1 MMHALP
7 NIRTE
12 VVRTLALALLFGI
25 LAYLG
30 IVITGGEDR
39 IAAIWL
45 PNAVLVAVILRQ
57 ERTNP
62 YLICAAFAANIFAN
76 LGVGQVPMHA
86 VGLAMA
92 NSLEIS
98 IICVAMRRLGLA
110 RPDMMRFDHL
120 FTFTLIGG
128 IFAPLI
134 SSGVAAVILDT
145 AESSATSIWFAWML
159 KKSLGMLIIAPAIWI
174 AGDAWQ
180 VRSKPSLRR
189 TVESFAILGSGM
201 FILILIFGQSRF
213 PLLFV
218 VTPFVLLAAFR
229 LGGLGATAATMIV
242 AIVASI
248 ATSLGSGPIA
258 LINGSLTEQLNVL
271 QCFLAVNFAMS
282 LPVSTMLE
290 SRARITRAL
299 ADSEALNRSMLDN
312 MSEVIFKTDT
322 DARWTFLN
330 PAWAKLTGYS
340 VDESLGWRT
349 MRLFHPDDHETAR
362 EVYADI
368 VSGEVADHT
377 LRQRFIKRTGETCHI
392 DVSVRRLTNENG
404 DFIGTTGSIRDVTE
418 LAEQQQ
424 ALTERNA
431 LLSLLADNVTD
442 AVLRL
447 SLTGECLYASPSAR
461 GLFELSP
468 KYMVGINLITDFHPD
483 DDAPVRETFKDLA
496 NGKVDRALIAF
507 RSASPLDPTR
517 FRWME
522 ANCAV
527 VRDPATEV
535 PIEIIASIRDVSATK
550 RLERELRHARATAEQ
565 AVVAKSAFLANMSHE
580 IRTPMN
586 GVIGFTDL
594 LRASD
599 LDADQREQVEMIAE
613 SGRSMMQLLNAI
625 LDISKIEAGR
635 MQIAEEKVDLRHT
648 VRGVIRLMEP
658 GARAKGII
666 LSADVGD
673 DVPAAIVGDALRLR
687 QILINLI
694 GNAIKF
700 TDQGHVELTIGVNQ
714 GSTGSTLR
722 IDVKDSG
729 IGISA
734 DRVGTIFDTFTQAD
748 SSIARRFGGTG
759 LGLSITHQLVELMGG
774 KISVHSKEGEGSTFT
789 AILPLRETTKERP
802 TAINGDATHLL
813 PFDQL
818 RSRRILIAED
828 NDINQALMRAM
839 MQKIGIHAIFA
850 FNGAEAVAAV
860 SAEAGA
866 GKPFDLVLMDM
877 QMPVMDGLE
886 ATRKLR
892 EAGFDA
898 EKLPVVALTAN
909 AYAEDIAA
917 CRDAGMQHHLSKPV
931 TLATIREI
939 LTRFAPAERFTA
951 PSEVLSPQQ
960 PVIEGVPASLVQQ
973 YQCRKAE
980 TLAEA
985 RQFAGQ
991 TVISDSET
999 KQFIDS
1005 LHKLAGTAGFFGDD
1019 VLGLAAGQLER
1030 ELELAS
1036 FDGRPRIAVAGLA
1049 SLNDAQLGSRR
1060 QTPI

>member
-1 MMHALP
+1 
-7 NIRTE
+7 
-12 VVRTLALALLFGI
+12 
-25 LAYLG
+25 
-30 IVITGGEDR
+30 
-39 IAAIWL
+39 
-45 PNAVLVAVILRQ
+45 
-57 ERTNP
+57 
-62 YLICAAFAANIFAN
+62 
-76 LGVGQVPMHA
+76 
-86 VGLAMA
+86 
-92 NSLEIS
+92 
-98 IICVAMRRLGLA
+98 
-110 RPDMMRFDHL
+110 
-120 FTFTLIGG
+120 
-128 IFAPLI
+128 
-134 SSGVAAVILDT
+134 
-145 AESSATSIWFAWML
+145 
-159 KKSLGMLIIAPAIWI
+159 
-174 AGDAWQ
+174 
-180 VRSKPSLRR
+180 
-189 TVESFAILGSGM
+189 
-201 FILILIFGQSRF
+201 
-213 PLLFV
+213 
-218 VTPFVLLAAFR
+218 
-229 LGGLGATAATMIV
+229 
-242 AIVASI
+242 
-248 ATSLGSGPIA
+248 
-258 LINGSLTEQLNVL
+258 
-271 QCFLAVNFAMS
+271 
-282 LPVSTMLE
+282 
-290 SRARITRAL
+290 
-299 ADSEALNRSMLDN
+299 
-312 MSEVIFKTDT
+312 
-322 DARWTFLN
+322 
-330 PAWAKLTGYS
+330 
-340 VDESLGWRT
+340 
-349 MRLFHPDDHETAR
+349 
-362 EVYADI
+362 
-368 VSGEVADHT
+368 
-377 LRQRFIKRTGETCHI
+377 
-392 DVSVRRLTNENG
+392 
-404 DFIGTTGSIRDVTE
+404 
-418 LAEQQQ
+418 
-424 ALTERNA
+424 
-431 LLSLLADNVTD
+431 
-442 AVLRL
+442 
-447 SLTGECLYASPSAR
+447 
-461 GLFELSP
+461 
-468 KYMVGINLITDFHPD
+468 
-483 DDAPVRETFKDLA
+483 
-496 NGKVDRALIAF
+496 
-507 RSASPLDPTR
+507 
-517 FRWME
+517 
-522 ANCAV
+522 
-527 VRDPATEV
+527 
-535 PIEIIASIRDVSATK
+535 
-550 RLERELRHARATAEQ
+550 
-565 AVVAKSAFLANMSHE
+565 MSHE

-789 AILPLRETTKERP
+789 AILPLRETTKEKP
-802 TAINGDATHLL
+802 TAINGDASHSL
-813 PFDQL
+813 PFDKLQ
-818 RSRRILIAED
+818 SRRILIAED

-850 FNGAEAVAAV
+850 SNGAEAVAAV
-860 SAEAGA
+860 SAEADA

-939 LTRFAPAERFTA
+939 LTRFAPTERSTA

-985 RQFAGQ
+985 KQFAGQ
-991 TVISDSET
+991 TVISDAET